1 MGDENTVTLSD
12 LKKMGKHGG
21 STARLEDGS
30 EIKLLKDY
38 ANKFHKGFVK
48 NE

>member
-30 EIKLLKDY
+30 EIKLSK
-38 ANKFHKGFVK
+38 
-48 NE
+48 